1 MSFLSYCL
9 HVALRAK
16 LRPLATGL
24 TPRAVLEKFGTLQMI
39 DVHLPAGAG
48 KELVMPRYTSPDKD
62 LLLLLTRMGLALPQ
76 QPPPSLR
83 ELTSP
88 N

>member
-24 TPRAVLEKFGTLQMI
+24 TPRAVLEKFGTMQMI
-39 DVHLPAGAG
+39 DVHLPAGAD
-48 KELVMPRYTSPDKD
+48 KELIMPRYTRPDKD
-62 LLLLLTRMGLALPQ
+62 LSLLLTRMGLDLPQ
-76 QPPPSLR
+76 QPPPTLR
-83 ELTSP
+83 ELTDQR
-88 N
+88 